1 LKRCRLE
8 VLVSKV
14 QKNVGNCCGSGDADV
29 GIGARQTIRSDRPSL
44 VERWV
49 VIVFW
54 VILTGQ
60 DVLR

>member
-1 LKRCRLE
+1 